1 MNRLLTMIIT
11 GLVLASCATKKPV
24 NDGAAVITD
33 IKEVVLELNGDSDSD
48 KAGKIKTVIFAYDSS
63 SLDNTAKQILKENS
77 DYMKLNKPI
86 SVQIEGHCDERGG
99 RQYNLALGE
108 RRAAAVRN
116 YMRALGVNADRM
128 KIISLGNE
136 KPLVAGDGEHSR
148 AKNRRANFIILSK

>member
-1 MNRLLTMIIT
+1 MKRLLIIIIT
-11 GLVLASCATKKPV
+11 GIVIASCATNKPV
-24 NDGAAVITD
+24 KDGTAVTTD
-33 IKEVVLELNGDSDSD
+33 IKEVVLVLNGDSDAE
-48 KAGKIKTVIFAYDSS
+48 KAGKIKTVNFAYDSS
-63 SLDNTAKQILKENS
+63 SLDDSAKQILKENS
-77 DYMKLNKPI
+77 EYMKLNKPI

-148 AKNRRANFIILSK
+148 AKNRRANYIILSK